1 MIKYIVVGMLAYMIY
16 ASALDV
22 KFTEAEVGIGFNP
35 GKVVTRVVSDFET
48 FVESVKKEIL

>member
-1 MIKYIVVGMLAYMIY
+1 MIKYIMIGMLAYLIY
-16 ASALDV
+16 ASALNV
-22 KFTEAEVGIGFNP
+22 EFSEAEVGIGFNP

>member
-1 MIKYIVVGMLAYMIY
+1 MIKYIMIGMLAYMIY
-16 ASALDV
+16 ASALNV
-22 KFTEAEVGIGFNP
+22 EFSEAEVGIGFNP